1 MPVKH
6 TAKQH
11 PFFSVNYLTIFLR
24 VNNRLNVKKLQ
35 MELFYLTA
43 VPQLTLE
50 LRPVLTSLPYL
61 KPFRVDLVGGGIMTS
76 RKEAKTLFAALLQ
89 RALSFLYLPPYF
101 HYIFSLPSGPGS
113 VLRSSFA
120 AHLIALPA
128 KSNLLTIF

>member
-1 MPVKH
+1 
-6 TAKQH
+6 
-11 PFFSVNYLTIFLR
+11 
-24 VNNRLNVKKLQ
+24 

-50 LRPVLTSLPYL
+50 LRSVPTSLSYSNPL
-61 KPFRVDLVGGGIMTS
+61 GGNLVGGGIMTS

-89 RALSFLYLPPYF
+89 RDLSCYVSPPYF
-101 HYIFSLPSGPGS
+101 HYIFSLPSSPGS

>member
-1 MPVKH
+1 
-6 TAKQH
+6 
-11 PFFSVNYLTIFLR
+11 
-24 VNNRLNVKKLQ
+24 

-50 LRPVLTSLPYL
+50 LRSVQTSLSYSNPL
-61 KPFRVDLVGGGIMTS
+61 GGNLVGGGIMTS

-89 RALSFLYLPPYF
+89 RALSFLYLSPYF
-101 HYIFSLPSGPGS
+101 HYLFPLQSSPGS